1 MRSWGGQVG
10 VTGPA
15 SGAGTVAVYF
25 GTSKLRNASELQSA

>member
-1 MRSWGGQVG
+1 MRSWGGQIS

-25 GTSKLRNASELQSA
+25 GTGKLRNARGLQSA